1 MRERRVVKHSDAE
14 LTLLNHINVMYK
26 SSIVT
31 SSYFSIVNI
40 TVLQLFTVMVML
52 IIKMFIFFSSFLFS
66 V

>member
-52 IIKMFIFFSSFLFS
+52 IIKMFIFFSSFLLS
-66 V
+66 L